1 MSATTADAAGLPG
14 AIRYTSFS
22 RIGEWFLALLVFLG
36 AFVIVEPAPYEL
48 ALVVLVVGWVF
59 AGLRIDRYLLPLL
72 VLLLLYVI
80 GGLIGLTLKDELGDP
95 IIYTGTTALLA
106 ISAILFAAVI
116 AVDPERRLKVIM
128 TAYVAGATIASILG
142 ILGYFG
148 VIPGADLFTLYNRA
162 KGTFQDPNVFGPFLI
177 LPFSYL
183 IYQVFTGSTRKP
195 LWSITFA
202 LILLLGLFLSFSRA
216 AWGMTAFSMLFVGL
230 MAFINQRSGTAR
242 ARLIIYFTI
251 AVILGVIAIAFVLTL
266 PGTSDLFAERAQL
279 VQDYD
284 AGAYGRFERH
294 LQGFL
299 YMLERPLGIGP
310 FTFGET
316 FGGDEHNMWLKGF
329 TVYGWLGGFA
339 YIALVIW
346 TLIIAVPL
354 LFKSRP
360 WQPIIICAFGAY
372 LGHLIIHNVIDNDHW
387 RHLFLIYGI
396 LWGGYVAEKRL
407 ARSNRSQGSAIA
419 TSNIFR
425 AQLPRAP
432 AAQGT

>member
-1 MSATTADAAGLPG
+1 MSATTVAAAGAPT
-14 AIRYTSFS
+14 AVRYTPLP
-22 RIGEWFLALLVFLG
+22 RIGEWFLALIVFLG

-48 ALVVLVVGWVF
+48 ALVVLIVGWVF
-59 AGLRIDRYLLPLL
+59 AGLKIDRYLMPLL
-72 VLLLLYVI
+72 ALLLLYVI

-95 IIYTGTTALLA
+95 IIYVGTTALLA
-106 ISAILFAAVI
+106 ISAILFAAVV
-116 AVDPERRLKVIM
+116 AVEPARRLEVIM
-128 TAYVAGATIASILG
+128 KAYVAGATIASVLG

-148 VIPGADLFTLYNRA
+148 VIPGSDLFTLYNRA

-183 IYQVFTGSTRKP
+183 VYQVFTGSARKP
-195 LWSITFA
+195 FWSVAFA

-242 ARLIIYFTI
+242 ARLIVYFTV
-251 AVILGVIAIAFVLTL
+251 AVILGVFAIAIVLSL

-284 AGAYGRFERH
+284 AGAFGRFERH

-299 YMLERPLGIGP
+299 YMLDRPLGIGP
-310 FTFGET
+310 FTFGVT

-329 TVYGWLGGFA
+329 SVYGWLGGFA

-360 WQPIIICAFGAY
+360 WTPIIICAFGAY

-387 RHLFLIYGI
+387 RHVFLIYGI

-407 ARSNRSQGSAIA
+407 ARSGRTSRSPIAAGS
-419 TSNIFR
+419 IFR
-425 AQLPRAP
+425 AQVPRAP
-432 AAQGT
+432 ASQGA